1 MDASTPREPA
11 ANSSSQDSGPD
22 IAQDFSSLDRP
33 DAFADDAYRVA
44 VVDLLGA
51 IAYGELSAFERLAE
65 DSKLAPT
72 LEDKM
77 ALAGMASAEFGHL
90 AKLMERLR
98 NLDADPFAAMAPFR
112 TPIDDFHRH
121 TAPRNWLEGLIKAF
135 VGDGLAADFDREV
148 GAFLDQDTRALI
160 DSSMVDGGHAA
171 FVVERVRG
179 AIEADPR
186 VAGRLAL
193 WGRRL
198 MGEALSQ
205 AQRVVAERD
214 GLSALLAGTEDRPG
228 MDLASISKMFS
239 RLTER
244 HVERMAE
251 LGLDS

>member
-1 MDASTPREPA
+1 MDASTPKEPL
-11 ANSSSQDSGPD
+11 SQESPQPQSP
-22 IAQDFSSLDRP
+22 A
-33 DAFADDAYRVA
+33 DAFADPDYRTA
-44 VVDLLGA
+44 VVDLLGV

-77 ALAGMASAEFGHL
+77 VLAGMASAEFGHL
-90 AKLMERLR
+90 AKLMDRLR
-98 NLDADPFAAMAPFR
+98 ELEADPFVAMAPFR
-112 TPIDDFHRH
+112 QPIDDFHRH
-121 TAPRNWLEGLIKAF
+121 TAPSNWLEGLIKAF
-135 VGDGLAADFDREV
+135 VGDGLAADFYREV
-148 GAFLDQDTRALI
+148 GMYLDEDTRALI
-160 DSSMVDGGHAA
+160 DSSLVDGGHAA

-179 AIEADPR
+179 AIEDDPR

-193 WGRRL
+193 WARRL

-214 GLSALLAGTEDRPG
+214 GLSALLAGSEDRPG
-228 MDLASISKMFS
+228 MDLASIGRMLN
-239 RLTER
+239 RLTDR